1 MFKSTCIYSENILVF
16 LPDFLILDLKR
27 NGVSNSKVQK
37 FGRVS
42 NIYGH
47 NSSQQKIQFIWMD
60 ENETVSLSKLAKRY
74 IFLGG
79 KEQENTLL
87 RSKSDPSVYFTVYHT
102 FFFWPKRF
110 KHKKGLLIYV
120 SQIMYL
126 QLCSTTTMLSLPK
139 NIFKCFV
146 SCECPTYCPPASL
159 CIWKLFISFKCSGFS
174 HSTYNKK
181 ALFAPKLWALFE
193 PPPQGHVANFFPPRS
208 LLFTAL
214 LGVEGYY
221 NRIKVIMA
229 KNMVMV
235 VCFKQNTPVG
245 WVKSHTSQP
254 MTLKRSCYMVEQN
267 NIRWWGKEK
276 PRLASKIQSTSAL
289 SLFIYYHN
297 IKIITAFSVR

>member
-1 MFKSTCIYSENILVF
+1 MNVR
-16 LPDFLILDLKR
+16 LI
-27 NGVSNSKVQK
+27 VQ
-37 FGRVS
+37 
-42 NIYGH
+42 
-47 NSSQQKIQFIWMD
+47 
-60 ENETVSLSKLAKRY
+60 
-74 IFLGG
+74 
-79 KEQENTLL
+79 
-87 RSKSDPSVYFTVYHT
+87 
-102 FFFWPKRF
+102 
-110 KHKKGLLIYV
+110 
-120 SQIMYL
+120 
-126 QLCSTTTMLSLPK
+126 
-139 NIFKCFV
+139 
-146 SCECPTYCPPASL
+146 CPPASL

-193 PPPQGHVANFFPPRS
+193 PPPQGHIANFFPPRS

-289 SLFIYYHN
+289 SLFGIPLFINLYQLCSTFPN
-297 IKIITAFSVR
+297 SRARF